1 MRGSG
6 GDMSY
11 LLLRWQFSPGTDR
24 TCTPDL
30 CRTFDPGGRRIRAI
44 FPSGTRR
51 NEDRRNGPYHIVCL
65 PCIYPNDSQ
74 QRRKNKSNQIKKL
87 VRWNLEEINE
97 NVKLTQSF
105 NVKKKEI
112 KKRSACDGVHYEMT
126 ISLICFGFILVRDA
140 AASGVSR
147 SIATTSSWRPF

>member
-1 MRGSG
+1 MKIAETALTTLFVFHAFIL
-6 GDMSY
+6 M
-11 LLLRWQFSPGTDR
+11 
-24 TCTPDL
+24 
-30 CRTFDPGGRRIRAI
+30 I
-44 FPSGTRR
+44 PSKG
-51 NEDRRNGPYHIVCL
+51 E
-65 PCIYPNDSQ
+65 
-74 QRRKNKSNQIKKL
+74 KKKSNQIKIL
-87 VRWNLEEINE
+87 VRGNLEEINE